1 MISDKKTVSNKKID
15 LRIQKTY
22 AALLN
27 AFTQLLDTKAF
38 EDITINE
45 LCDTAMI
52 RRTTFYKHF
61 DDKYEYFKF
70 YLSTLSESFKAQLPP
85 ATLITDPAAYSV
97 SMLRELFQFIREHK
111 KLVDGIRNSNMMSFL
126 YSSLQEQFA
135 RELRTV
141 FVMASQNEPTPDFEL
156 LISFYAGGLMNVVY
170 WWLNHPTE
178 LSEEEI
184 IELLIKNISPI
195 SV

>member
-1 MISDKKTVSNKKID
+1 MTSDKKTD

-22 AALLN
+22 TALQK
-27 AFTQLLDTKAF
+27 AFTQLLDEKAF
-38 EDITINE
+38 EDITIHE

-70 YLSTLSESFKAQLPP
+70 YLATLSETFKAQITPT
-85 ATLITDPAAYSV
+85 ALITDPATYAV
-97 SMLRELFQFIREHK
+97 TMLRELFQFIREHK
-111 KLVDGIRNSNMMSFL
+111 KLVDGIRKSNMMSFL

-135 RELRTV
+135 KELRTV
-141 FVMASQNEPTPDFEL
+141 FVLANTNEPTPDSEL

-170 WWLNHPTE
+170 WWLNHPTQLAE
-178 LSEEEI
+178 DEI
-184 IELLIKNISPI
+184 IELLMKNISPI